1 MCPLAHDVAVGS
13 ALPRSGRQDHEDLR
27 VKESLLEILC
37 EPGTGSELRLEVEE
51 TDGEDVREGSLR
63 SDATGKRYPIRAGIP
78 RFVPEDDYC
87 SSFDLQWNRFA
98 RVQLD
103 SANGADYSHR
113 RFEEEV
119 GWRGAGL
126 QEKWVLDGGC
136 GCCRPQS
143 LQVSQRPLLQG
154 DLLQPPV
161 RRSSIPYVYSIGVL
175 HHTSDPATAVRSL
188 LSLVSPG
195 GSFAMTIYGRRWYT
209 RLYSKYLLR
218 PVTRRLRPESLLR
231 SIEVLMPVLFPVTDV
246 VFRLP
251 LLGKVAQ
258 FLIPVANYVEKTDFS
273 VEQRKEEAILDTF
286 DMLSPAF
293 DKPMSTADVK
303 EALGDCGIEEYLFE
317 AADP

>member
-1 MCPLAHDVAVGS
+1 MGRTTRTGVSRRWWVGGELGSRGSGCWTGAVGAAARNLS
-13 ALPRSGRQDHEDLR
+13 
-27 VKESLLEILC
+27 
-37 EPGTGSELRLEVEE
+37 
-51 TDGEDVREGSLR
+51 
-63 SDATGKRYPIRAGIP
+63 
-78 RFVPEDDYC
+78 RFPNVH
-87 SSFDLQWNRFA
+87 F
-98 RVQLD
+98 V
-103 SANGADYSHR
+103 
-113 RFEEEV
+113 
-119 GWRGAGL
+119 
-126 QEKWVLDGGC
+126 
-136 GCCRPQS
+136 
-143 LQVSQRPLLQG
+143 QG

-258 FLIPVANYVEKTDFS
+258 FLIPVANYVEKPDFS